1 MVQRVHQII
10 IMMFSITFL
19 HKKQKYHLHFSQFLK
34 SNVKTAFDFSFT
46 SINFSFKKNTIIFHV
61 DFFRGSHVI

>member
-19 HKKQKYHLHFSQFLK
+19 HKKTK
-34 SNVKTAFDFSFT
+34 VSFT
-46 SINFSFKKNTIIFHV
+46 
-61 DFFRGSHVI
+61 FFTVFEKQCENSL

>member
-19 HKKQKYHLHFSQFLK
+19 HEKQKYHLHFSQFLK
-34 SNVKTAFDFSFT
+34 SNVKQPLT
-46 SINFSFKKNTIIFHV
+46 FH
-61 DFFRGSHVI
+61 SL